1 MKQLFFSI
9 DVVFKAFFIVCMY
22 TYTRKYDNLYLYI
35 CFNHAFLL
43 HFLYWWMVPVFD
55 LKFLSNRIKTSLIKS
70 SSLTHSYVMISLT
83 EVQRAAGSNQI
94 GIKAYIFGCPVKLF
108 FSVGN
113 LLLILWSNICFKI
126 KKWQA
131 SVMIT

>member
-1 MKQLFFSI
+1 
-9 DVVFKAFFIVCMY
+9 
-22 TYTRKYDNLYLYI
+22 
-35 CFNHAFLL
+35 
-43 HFLYWWMVPVFD
+43 MVPVFD

>member
-1 MKQLFFSI
+1 
-9 DVVFKAFFIVCMY
+9 
-22 TYTRKYDNLYLYI
+22 
-35 CFNHAFLL
+35 
-43 HFLYWWMVPVFD
+43 MVPVFD

-113 LLLILWSNICFKI
+113 LL
-126 KKWQA
+126 
-131 SVMIT
+131 